1 MLTGTARWYINS
13 SKYCVLFA
21 AALFLFS
28 LLGYN
33 PKDIKWG
40 NSSIFGEFHFFSQWA
55 VIFYSLDF
63 IFSILLAIFIAGGA
77 GFSVL
82 SLLDMKH
89 PMEITFMF
97 IIYLYVL
104 FVPKKTN
111 KQKSI
116 CTNAPNKYHLL
127 RLIQIIIIK
136 IIFSN
141 FCFPICGSRCQ
152 NYVTMPAHLW
162 WFLCGSTIFLCHL
175 VKSNQWNNFQW
186 TCCRLKQTEKQ
197 KSNEWSLM
205 SAWAVFCP
213 SSLNHINSIKWK
225 HHKK

>member
-1 MLTGTARWYINS
+1 MCYSFR
-13 SKYCVLFA
+13 K
-21 AALFLFS
+21 
-28 LLGYN
+28 
-33 PKDIKWG
+33 IK
-40 NSSIFGEFHFFSQWA
+40 
-55 VIFYSLDF
+55 
-63 IFSILLAIFIAGGA
+63 
-77 GFSVL
+77 
-82 SLLDMKH
+82 
-89 PMEITFMF
+89 
-97 IIYLYVL
+97 
-104 FVPKKTN
+104 N

-205 SAWAVFCP
+205 SELCFARARSITSTQSNENITKNKRKIW
-213 SSLNHINSIKWK
+213 INE
-225 HHKK
+225 

>member
-1 MLTGTARWYINS
+1 MCYSFR
-13 SKYCVLFA
+13 K
-21 AALFLFS
+21 
-28 LLGYN
+28 
-33 PKDIKWG
+33 IK
-40 NSSIFGEFHFFSQWA
+40 
-55 VIFYSLDF
+55 
-63 IFSILLAIFIAGGA
+63 
-77 GFSVL
+77 
-82 SLLDMKH
+82 
-89 PMEITFMF
+89 
-97 IIYLYVL
+97 
-104 FVPKKTN
+104 N

-225 HHKK
+225 HHKKSKKNLNKWIKYFFYLSVLLIEQYWKRNGIQFATQSFRI